1 MRTRED
7 FHRLID
13 QIEDE
18 TVLKAYFKLIESLSL
33 NQKGKLWSELT
44 IEERE
49 ELILSYEESFN
60 QENLLSH
67 DEVKKQHSKWL
78 NG

>member
-18 TVLKAYFKLIESLSL
+18 TVLKAYFKLIESLRL
-33 NQKGKLWSELT
+33 NQKGKLWSELS